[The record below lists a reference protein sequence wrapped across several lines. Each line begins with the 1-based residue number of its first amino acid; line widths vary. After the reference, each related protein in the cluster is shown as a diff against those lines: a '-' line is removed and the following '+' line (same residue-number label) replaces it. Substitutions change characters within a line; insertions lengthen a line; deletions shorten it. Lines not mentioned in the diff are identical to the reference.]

1 MSTAIRI
8 IIKIILSII
17 LLFTV
22 SALNMSL
29 GMPAFIGAIMA
40 LTGIRAIIKWKP
52 SNSVKPTIEK
62 ETLNKE

>member
-8 IIKIILSII
+8 VIKIFLSFL

-22 SALNMSL
+22 SALNMYL

-40 LTGIRAIIKWKP
+40 LAGIRAIIKWKP
-52 SNSVKPTIEK
+52 SNSVEPTIEN
-62 ETLNKE
+62 ETLNKD